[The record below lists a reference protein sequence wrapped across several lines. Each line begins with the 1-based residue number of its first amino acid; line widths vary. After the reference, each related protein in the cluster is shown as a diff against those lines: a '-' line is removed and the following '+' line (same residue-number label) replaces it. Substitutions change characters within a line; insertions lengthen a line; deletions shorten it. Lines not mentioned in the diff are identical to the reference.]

1 MKFET
6 MFELEETIVGSS
18 KLDSCRSENVDV
30 VEVVPRS
37 MSKLELILVRSLDC
51 LISILLLVALS
62 PLLILLSIVI
72 RLDSKGPVIF
82 AQRRVGLKG
91 ASFTVFKFRTMHQ
104 DAEANAPDISGLV
117 EPNVQLRTD
126 DPFTRIGKWMR
137 GKSLDEIPQLINV
150 LKGEMSLVGP
160 RPLILQEVELF
171 PESWK
176 QRFQVLPGVTG
187 LAQVSGRGDLPVAD
201 QMRFDLEWVHIRG
214 LRTYLKIIIASVK
227 TVLKGDGV
235 V

>member
-6 MFELEETIVGSS
+6 MFELEETIGGSS
-18 KLDSCRSENVDV
+18 KLDPCYSENIDV

-37 MSKLELILVRSLDC
+37 MSKLELILIRSLDC
-51 LISILLLVALS
+51 LISIMLLVALS
-62 PLLILLSIVI
+62 PLLVLLSIVI

-82 AQRRVGLKG
+82 AQRRVGLNS
-91 ASFTVFKFRTMHQ
+91 ANFTVFKFRTMHQ
-104 DAEANAPDISGLV
+104 DAEANAPDISDLV

-171 PESWK
+171 PENWK
-176 QRFQVLPGVTG
+176 QRFRVLPGMTG

-201 QMRFDLEWVHIRG
+201 QMKFDLEWVHIRG